1 MVPMSVDES
10 LAVRDLIE
18 AYDVRDIGLGFLT
31 PKLITMAKL
40 AKKKQTAK
48 GLRFEVVNP
57 NAAGID
63 ISPKEMLHCRMAQ
76 GMPY

>member
-31 PKLITMAKL
+31 P
-40 AKKKQTAK
+40 
-48 GLRFEVVNP
+48 
-57 NAAGID
+57 
-63 ISPKEMLHCRMAQ
+63 
-76 GMPY
+76 